1 MAHSAELATL
11 SALARTVADAVL
23 SLSTPAHAPAPAGT
37 VPSSF
42 EPATSLALARTTAD
56 ALKGSSKHLA
66 AVKQSIHIAIVDVKL
81 HCERCLPGFFY
92 KKMPDRF
99 CKYTNNNMGVLN

>member
-11 SALARTVADAVL
+11 SALARTLADAVS
-23 SLSTPAHAPAPAGT
+23 SLSTLAHAPAGT